1 MPIDGAS
8 GIRSMSSTAPT
19 YTHDNFL
26 LACQLHWLV
35 SIYWRY
41 EIFDSTWADHLKSA
55 VEPKKVQIH
64 SHRFSNP
71 GISQFRVSSNPH
83 RSPLSVVTAIRRGLH
98 DEVQQ
103 RISRP
108 LLPEFH
114 IRSVGKIARR
124 VWEGYVATEL
134 DHDNRASD
142 DDRRDL
148 RPFQICRTQVDLSI
162 PQHFDKATFSY
173 NLHLVMEFDV
183 SDAGISEATARH
195 MRDAILEVS
204 RDHDYQ
210 LSRGAILPDHID
222 LIVGCPLDETP
233 TDVALQYL
241 NRLSDHSGRQQIF
254 RFSASVST
262 FDEDDLD
269 GME

>member
-41 EIFDSTWADHLKSA
+41 EIFDSTGADHLKSA
-55 VEPKKVQIH
+55 VEPKKIQIH

-71 GISQFRVSSNPH
+71 
-83 RSPLSVVTAIRRGLH
+83 
-98 DEVQQ
+98 
-103 RISRP
+103 
-108 LLPEFH
+108 
-114 IRSVGKIARR
+114 
-124 VWEGYVATEL
+124 
-134 DHDNRASD
+134 
-142 DDRRDL
+142 
-148 RPFQICRTQVDLSI
+148 
-162 PQHFDKATFSY
+162 
-173 NLHLVMEFDV
+173 
-183 SDAGISEATARH
+183 GISEATARH

-233 TDVALQYL
+233 ADVALQYL
-241 NRLSDHSGRQQIF
+241 NRLSDNSGRQQIF

-262 FDEDDLD
+262 FGEDDLD